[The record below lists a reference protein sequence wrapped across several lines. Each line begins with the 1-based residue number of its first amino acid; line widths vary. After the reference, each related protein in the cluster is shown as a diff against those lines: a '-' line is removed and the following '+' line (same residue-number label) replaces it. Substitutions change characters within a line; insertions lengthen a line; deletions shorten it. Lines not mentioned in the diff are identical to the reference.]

1 MTHGADNP
9 LEHPEV
15 QLANGRSYLLVYLL
29 SCALLGAATWLVTKQ
44 AMTPI
49 GLFLLTTA
57 LAGVVV
63 VAQGIFLLHME
74 FSETQRW
81 HTVSLVL
88 FIPLFILTI
97 GLSAWMF
104 HGLYRRTML
113 MPETPAP
120 VAAASAAAGTPAMPG
135 MQR

>member
-1 MTHGADNP
+1 MTHNADNP

-15 QLANGRSYLLVYLL
+15 QLANGRSYLLVYLF
-29 SCALLGAATWLVTKQ
+29 STALMAAATWLVTKQ
-44 AMTPI
+44 AMAPL

-57 LAGVVV
+57 IAGVVV

-104 HGLYRRTML
+104 HGLYRRTMI
-113 MPETPAP
+113 MPELSAP
-120 VAAASAAAGTPAMPG
+120 AAGTGASPTPAMPG
-135 MQR
+135 MRR

>member
-1 MTHGADNP
+1 MTHSADNP

-15 QLANGRSYLLVYLL
+15 QLADGRGYLLVYLF
-29 SCALLGAATWLVTKQ
+29 SSALLGAATWLVAKQ
-44 AMTPI
+44 AMAPL

-63 VAQGIFLLHME
+63 VAQGVFLLHME

-97 GLSAWMF
+97 GLSSWMF

-113 MPETPAP
+113 TPRTAAP
-120 VAAASAAAGTPAMPG
+120 AAAASAGAPAMPG
-135 MQR
+135 MDR